1 MNYGIVFYCLGW
13 VLSFEAL
20 FLVPP
25 SLCALIYKE
34 KDGLSLVI
42 TMLICLCF
50 GMFAIFFKPKK
61 KRLYSR
67 EGFVIVALSWF
78 VLSLFGALPFRLSG
92 YIPHMIDAVFETAS
106 GFTTTGASILSDV
119 ESWPRSL
126 LFWRSFTH
134 WIGGMGVLVFVIAI
148 LPLAGGSDM
157 FLMKA
162 ESPGPSV
169 KKLVPKVKN
178 TAGALYSMYMVITLI
193 EILFLLAGRMPL
205 YESLLTAFGTAGT
218 GGFGFLNDSMARVT
232 VYQQVVITIFMIL
245 FGVNFNAYFLIYQRK
260 FKDLLGMSEVI
271 AYFSV
276 IIASIIL
283 ISININGMYPHTWI
297 AVKDAAFQ
305 VGSIITTTGFS
316 TADFN
321 LWPSFSKGLL
331 VTLMFVGACAG
342 STGGGIKVS
351 RVLIMAKTLKKEI
364 LFYIHPNSV
373 RKIKVDGRQLEH
385 SVLRAT
391 NVFLCTYL
399 FVFVFSFLIITLD
412 NFDLETSF
420 TAVAATLNNIGP
432 GLSKVGPSANFAGM
446 SYLSKIVLTFD
457 MIAGRLE
464 LFPVLILFTRSTWK
478 K

>member
-1 MNYGIVFYCLGW
+1 MNIGIVLYCLGW
-13 VLSFEAL
+13 VLNFEAV

-25 SLCALIYKE
+25 ILCAVIYHE
-34 KDGLSLVI
+34 RDGLSLVI
-42 TMLICLCF
+42 TMLICLSIGVF
-50 GMFAIFFKPKK
+50 SLFFKPRK

-78 VLSLFGALPFRLSG
+78 ILSLFGALPFRISG
-92 YIPHMIDAVFETAS
+92 YIPHMVDAVFETAS

-119 ESWPRSL
+119 EVFPRCL

-148 LPLAGGSDM
+148 VPLAGGSDM

-169 KKLVPKVKN
+169 KKLVPKVRG
-178 TAGALYSMYMVITLI
+178 TAAMLYGMYIVITLTQVI
-193 EILFLLAGRMPL
+193 ILLLGRLPL
-205 YESLLTAFGTAGT
+205 YESLLVAFGTAGT
-218 GGFGFLNDSMARVT
+218 GGFGYLNDSMASLT
-232 VYQQVVITIFMIL
+232 VFQQVVITVFMIL
-245 FGVNFNAYFLIYQRK
+245 FGVNFNAYFFIYQRK
-260 FKDLLGMSEVI
+260 FREILSMSEVI
-271 AYFSV
+271 AYLSV
-276 IIASIIL
+276 IAASIVL
-283 ISININGMYPHTWI
+283 ISINICGMYPHAWM

-305 VGSIITTTGFS
+305 VGSIITTTGYS
-316 TADFN
+316 TTDFN

-331 VTLMFVGACAG
+331 VSLMFCGACAG

-364 LFYIHPNSV
+364 NYYIHPNSI

-385 SVLRAT
+385 TVLRAV

-399 FVFVFSFLIITLD
+399 FVFVMSFLIVTLD

-432 GLSKVGPSANFAGM
+432 GLSKVGPAANFG
-446 SYLSKIVLTFD
+446 SFSILSKIVLTFD

-464 LFPVLILFTRSTWK
+464 LFPVLILFSRGTWK

>member
-50 GMFAIFFKPKK
+50 GMFAVFFKPKK

-218 GGFGFLNDSMARVT
+218 GGFGFLNDSMARVM

-245 FGVNFNAYFLIYQRK
+245 FGVNFNFRDHRIDHIDQHQYQR
-260 FKDLLGMSEVI
+260 DVS
-271 AYFSV
+271 AYMDRSQGRG
-276 IIASIIL
+276 I
-283 ISININGMYPHTWI
+283 P
-297 AVKDAAFQ
+297 
-305 VGSIITTTGFS
+305 
-316 TADFN
+316 
-321 LWPSFSKGLL
+321 
-331 VTLMFVGACAG
+331 
-342 STGGGIKVS
+342 GGIYHYDDRIFDS
-351 RVLIMAKTLKKEI
+351 R
-364 LFYIHPNSV
+364 FQSV
-373 RKIKVDGRQLEH
+373 AIFLQRSSGDAYVCRSLRRQY
-385 SVLRAT
+385 RRR
-391 NVFLCTYL
+391 Y
-399 FVFVFSFLIITLD
+399 
-412 NFDLETSF
+412 
-420 TAVAATLNNIGP
+420 
-432 GLSKVGPSANFAGM
+432 
-446 SYLSKIVLTFD
+446 
-457 MIAGRLE
+457 
-464 LFPVLILFTRSTWK
+464 
-478 K
+478 